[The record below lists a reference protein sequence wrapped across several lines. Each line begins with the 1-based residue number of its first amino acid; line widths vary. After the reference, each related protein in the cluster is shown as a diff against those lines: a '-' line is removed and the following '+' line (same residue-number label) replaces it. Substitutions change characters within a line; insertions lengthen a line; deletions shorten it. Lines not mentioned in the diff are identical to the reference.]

1 MIEQAFQSEHMMK
14 SANIADFTASLRSL
28 GSGADTADEMIDQ
41 IRRLEELKSA
51 AAAAQARVTAV
62 FAATQRSAQRAAG
75 VSATEVGKG
84 VTAQVALARRDS
96 PHRGGQHLGLAVALT
111 AELPP
116 GR

>member
-1 MIEQAFQSEHMMK
+1 MIEHQCEAGRV
-14 SANIADFTASLRSL
+14 AAADVAGFATALRTL
-28 GSGADTADEMIDQ
+28 GSGIEPAAELVDQ

-75 VSATEVGKG
+75 VPATEVGKG
-84 VTAQVALARRDS
+84 VAAQVALARRDS
-96 PHRGGQHLGLAVALT
+96 PHRDGQHLGLAVALT
-111 AELPP
+111 GELPP